1 MEKGS
6 LSSLNWISR
15 FIDETPGDLQEN
27 NISRQVPGVCWSK
40 VNPTPTPNPL
50 IRLWSS
56 EMADN
61 LNLKEKE
68 SDILGGKKIVIGMN
82 PYAQR
87 YGGHQFGNWAGQ
99 LGDGRAITL
108 GEVNTGKE
116 ILELQLKGSGV
127 TPYSR
132 FSDGKAVLRSSIR
145 EFLCSESMYHLG
157 VPTTRA
163 LSLVTTGEDVIR
175 DILYN
180 GKPAPESGA
189 IVCRVAP
196 SFIRFGS
203 FQIHSITGDIQTLRN
218 LVDYTV
224 KYHFPSL

>member
-15 FIDETPGDLQEN
+15 FIDETPGDLQVN

-40 VNPTPTPNPL
+40 VIPTPTPNPL

-56 EMADN
+56 EMADD

-116 ILELQLKGSGV
+116 ILEGIKLL
-127 TPYSR
+127 P
-132 FSDGKAVLRSSIR
+132 
-145 EFLCSESMYHLG
+145 M
-157 VPTTRA
+157 
-163 LSLVTTGEDVIR
+163 
-175 DILYN
+175 
-180 GKPAPESGA
+180 
-189 IVCRVAP
+189 
-196 SFIRFGS
+196 
-203 FQIHSITGDIQTLRN
+203 
-218 LVDYTV
+218 
-224 KYHFPSL
+224 